1 MNNSIIVRESEAN
14 REPSH
19 CHCEERSDEAISK
32 TILLF
37 LSPYSRQASE
47 VDADFIQIF
56 DLVFKI
62 EHPEQSEGELPYIP
76 SPLGGE
82 GKACPELVSGG
93 EGDVERSQRP

>member
-56 DLVFKI
+56 DLVLK
-62 EHPEQSEGELPYIP
+62 SNIP
-76 SPLGGE
+76 SKARENYHIFPLHWGE
-82 GKACPELVSGG
+82 RVRVRGM
-93 EGDVERSQRP
+93 

>member
-47 VDADFIQIF
+47 VENYLIF
-56 DLVFKI
+56 PL
-62 EHPEQSEGELPYIP
+62 HWGERVRVR
-76 SPLGGE
+76 GM
-82 GKACPELVSGG
+82 
-93 EGDVERSQRP
+93 